1 MLSEYLPPREEAH
14 EHCLCVSQ
22 VAERIALAA
31 KEKVALDLEFVR
43 SSALLHD
50 IGRALTHHG
59 TFHCWEG
66 YLLMTRLD
74 APRHARVCMAH
85 GYAGLS
91 GEEAS
96 LLGLPAEDFRP
107 RTWEEKI
114 VTLAD
119 GLVEGNQVVDHRQRV
134 RRVYERYRAK
144 GADQVALKMIEA
156 KIEGLIEEVEGVT
169 QRPLEEIL
177 QI

>member
-1 MLSEYLPPREEAH
+1 
-14 EHCLCVSQ
+14 
-22 VAERIALAA
+22 
-31 KEKVALDLEFVR
+31 
-43 SSALLHD
+43 
-50 IGRALTHHG
+50 
-59 TFHCWEG
+59 
-66 YLLMTRLD
+66 MTRLG
-74 APRHARVCMAH
+74 APRHARVCLAH

-119 GLVEGNQVVDHRQRV
+119 GLVEGNQVVDHRKRV

-144 GADQVALKMIEA
+144 GADRVTLKMIEA
-156 KIEGLIEEVEGVT
+156 IEDKIEGLIEEVEGVT